1 MAKITIRNMNN
12 REIISNDNSSTILNI
27 IQEAQIDWMHSC
39 GGKGRC
45 TTCKCIVHSGLDAFA
60 APNEAEQ
67 KLIDLGR
74 LEPNQR
80 LACQTTLNSDIEVS
94 VAEKNKFPHIEYSV

>member
-1 MAKITIRNMNN
+1 MAKITIRNMDN
-12 REIISNDNSSTILNI
+12 REIISNDNSTSILNI
-27 IQEAQIDWMHSC
+27 IQDAQIDWMHAC

-45 TTCKCIVHSGLDAFA
+45 TTCKMVIHSGIDTLA

-74 LEPNQR
+74 LAHNER
-80 LACQTTLNSDIEVS
+80 LSCQNRLQDDLEIS
-94 VAEKNKFPHIEYSV
+94 VAEQNKFPHLNYTA